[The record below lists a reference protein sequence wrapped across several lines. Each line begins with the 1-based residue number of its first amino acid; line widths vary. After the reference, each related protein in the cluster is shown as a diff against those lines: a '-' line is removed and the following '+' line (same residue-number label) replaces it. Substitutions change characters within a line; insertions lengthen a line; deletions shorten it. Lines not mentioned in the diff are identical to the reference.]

1 MSDKQRFRL
10 GDYLN
15 QVPQYYHATFGYI
28 AHKVNQQ
35 HKKIPLILLKDIY
48 LVDENDKKI
57 RLSKKA
63 DFKDNKGNHIVAD
76 HLWVKLTKPWFELP
90 DELLYGD
97 EVYFRASV
105 ETYNI
110 VRKDVLDQRQAIWDK
125 AKKKSDQIY
134 KRWAKYT
141 EDHYRKNFSLSLNKM
156 KEKQKKIMEQAKEDQ
171 AQLSLVD
178 YGLNHIDKIKVVRS
192 KRALYGVER
201 EPYNYQQYK
210 KQGYKYSSYLAAKSM
225 NYAKR
230 KAPRQQ
236 L

>member
-1 MSDKQRFRL
+1 MERKRFWIRGRSILSDKQRFRL
-10 GDYLN
+10 RDYLN
-15 QVPQYYHATFGYI
+15 QPPQYYHATFGYI

-63 DFKDNKGNHIVAD
+63 DFKDHK
-76 HLWVKLTKPWFELP
+76 
-90 DELLYGD
+90 
-97 EVYFRASV
+97 YFRASV

-192 KRALYGVER
+192 KRAMYGVER
-201 EPYNYQQYK
+201 EPYSYQQYK